1 MRTAWTDRAVA
12 DWPRASRQKSSATT
26 LVKNTPIWWE
36 DAPPVSVAPK
46 PVAPSCDVAIVGAG
60 YTGLSAAITLA
71 RAGRQVQVFD
81 KLRAG
86 EGASSRNGGI
96 ASGNLRPP
104 LSQMIRRFGKER
116 AIAMQAEAKAAR
128 EDLVQFIAQEGI
140 DCDFK
145 LTGRF
150 AGASSPDQYDKLRR
164 EAEAL
169 SRSLGIEAFALE
181 RARQRDAL
189 GTDYYWGGMVRMDIG
204 GLHPAKLLAGMLRLA
219 QAAGADHP
227 RRDGRCAHRAG
238 GRRLRGRDRASGK
251 VRARDVIVATNGYTD
266 AANPW
271 LRRRL
276 VPVAS
281 CIIATEP
288 ISANLM
294 RTLMPKGYMCAETR
308 KLHYYYRPSPDGRRI
323 LFGGRGGSLGDAS
336 AAATPRLKRALVDIF
351 PELDGT
357 GVTPQLVRLRR
368 HEPRHGP
375 PHLLP
380 RRHPLRGR
388 LLRVRRGVGALGRP
402 EGRAQRARRQADALG
417 ARFSPAAR
425 DTPLRRQALVHAR
438 SLCLVRAPRPPRRP
452 PPVTSVPPSP
462 RLRG

>member
-1 MRTAWTDRAVA
+1 MIGPTHHGQRPPAVA
-12 DWPRASRQKSSATT
+12 DWPRASGKIERKA

-36 DAPPVSVAPK
+36 DAPPVSIAPK

-71 RAGRQVQVFD
+71 RAGRHVQVFD
-81 KLRAG
+81 KMRPG

-104 LSQMIRRFGKER
+104 LSEMIRRFGEAR

-150 AGASSPDQYDKLRR
+150 TGASSPDQYDKLRR
-164 EAEAL
+164 EAETL
-169 SRSLGIEAFALE
+169 SRTLGIEAFALD

-189 GTDYYWGGMVRMDIG
+189 GTDYYWGGVVRMDIG

-219 QAAGADHP
+219 QAAGADIHGETAVVRIVP
-227 RRDGRCAHRAG
+227 AASGFEVET
-238 GRRLRGRDRASGK
+238 ASGK
-251 VRARDVIVATNGYTD
+251 LRARDVIVATNGYTD

-294 RTLMPKGYMCAETR
+294 RTLMPKGYMCSETR

-336 AAATPRLKRALVDIF
+336 ISATPRLKRALVDIF
-351 PELDGT
+351 PELDDT
-357 GVTPQLVRLRR
+357 GVTHSWFGYVAMNRDMVPRIFS
-368 HEPRHGP
+368 HEGIHYAAGYC
-375 PHLLP
+375 
-380 RRHPLRGR
+380 GS
-388 LLRVRRGVGALGRP
+388 GVVWARWAGQKAALNVLGGAQTP
-402 EGRAQRARRQADALG
+402 SALD
-417 ARFSPAAR
+417 F
-425 DTPLRRQALVHAR
+425 
-438 SLCLVRAPRPPRRP
+438 RPPRAIP
-452 PPVTSVPPSP
+452 LYGGKPWFMPAVFAWYEFLD
-462 RLRG
+462 RLAAHRHR

>member
-1 MRTAWTDRAVA
+1 MDRGRPLSQTGREHPA
-12 DWPRASRQKSSATT
+12 KSSATT

-36 DAPPVSVAPK
+36 DAPPVSIAPK

-71 RAGRQVQVFD
+71 RAGRHVRVFD
-81 KLRAG
+81 KMRPG

-104 LSQMIRRFGKER
+104 LSEMIRRFGEAR
-116 AIAMQAEAKAAR
+116 AIAIQAEAKAAR

-169 SRSLGIEAFALE
+169 SRSLGIEAFALD
-181 RARQRDAL
+181 RTRQREAL
-189 GTDYYWGGMVRMDIG
+189 GTDYYWGGVVRMDIG

-219 QAAGADHP
+219 QAAGADIHGETAVVRIVP
-227 RRDGRCAHRAG
+227 TAG
-238 GRRLRGRDRASGK
+238 GFEVETASGK
-251 VRARDVIVATNGYTD
+251 LRARDVIVATNGYTD

-294 RTLMPKGYMCAETR
+294 RTLMPKGYMCSETR

-336 AAATPRLKRALVDIF
+336 VAATPRLKRALVDIF

-357 GVTPQLVRLRR
+357 GVTHSWFGYVAMNRDMV
-368 HEPRHGP
+368 PRIFSHDGI
-375 PHLLP
+375 HYAA
-380 RRHPLRGR
+380 GYCGS
-388 LLRVRRGVGALGRP
+388 GVVWARWAGQKAALNVLGGAP
-402 EGRAQRARRQADALG
+402 TPSALD
-417 ARFSPAAR
+417 F
-425 DTPLRRQALVHAR
+425 
-438 SLCLVRAPRPPRRP
+438 RPPRAIP
-452 PPVTSVPPSP
+452 LYGGKPWFMPAVFAWYELLD
-462 RLRG
+462 RLAARRR

>member
-1 MRTAWTDRAVA
+1 MDRGRPLSQTGREHPA
-12 DWPRASRQKSSATT
+12 KSSATT

-36 DAPPVSVAPK
+36 DAPPVSIAPK

-71 RAGRQVQVFD
+71 RAGRHVQVFD
-81 KLRAG
+81 KMRPG

-104 LSQMIRRFGKER
+104 FSQMIRRFGEAR

-150 AGASSPDQYDKLRR
+150 TGASTPDQYDKLRR
-164 EAEAL
+164 EAEAI
-169 SRSLGIEAFALE
+169 SRALGIEAFALD

-189 GTDYYWGGMVRMDIG
+189 GTDYYWGGVVRMDIG

-219 QAAGADHP
+219 EAAGADIHGETAVV
-227 RRDGRCAHRAG
+227 RIVRAG
-238 GRRLRGRDRASGK
+238 GGFEVETASGK
-251 VRARDVIVATNGYTD
+251 LQARDVIVATNGYTD

-288 ISANLM
+288 ISENLM

-336 AAATPRLKRALVDIF
+336 ISATPRLKRALVDIF

-357 GVTPQLVRLRR
+357 GVTHSWFGYVAMNRDMV
-368 HEPRHGP
+368 PRIFFHDGI
-375 PHLLP
+375 HYAA
-380 RRHPLRGR
+380 GYCGS
-388 LLRVRRGVGALGRP
+388 GVVWARWAGQKAALNVLGGAPTRS
-402 EGRAQRARRQADALG
+402 ALD
-417 ARFSPAAR
+417 F
-425 DTPLRRQALVHAR
+425 
-438 SLCLVRAPRPPRRP
+438 RPPRAIP
-452 PPVTSVPPSP
+452 LYGGKPWFMPAVFAWYELLD
-462 RLRG
+462 RLAARRRR